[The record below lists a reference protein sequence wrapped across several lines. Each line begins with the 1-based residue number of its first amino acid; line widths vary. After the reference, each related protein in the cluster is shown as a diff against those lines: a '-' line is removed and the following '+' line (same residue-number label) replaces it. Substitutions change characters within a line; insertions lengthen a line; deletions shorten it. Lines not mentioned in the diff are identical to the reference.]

1 MVNIDREIP
10 RVLDNLWISVI
21 EAKIFDYFD
30 TIAQQSNR
38 KFSKNMHL
46 NKTYS
51 VGDVDFVFS
60 IALNVSGS
68 TEEDPEKERTWKKPP
83 ILSADISVACPQ
95 IKGGTNKRNYKFSLE
110 LHYDIPGYAIFA
122 KHQRALVGILSLLY
136 KEAKK
141 A

>member
-1 MVNIDREIP
+1 MVDINREIP
-10 RVLDNLWISVI
+10 RLLDNLWISVI
-21 EAKIFDYFD
+21 ESKVFDYFD
-30 TIAQQSNR
+30 TIGQQR
-38 KFSKNMHL
+38 DRRFSKNMHL

-68 TEEDPEKERTWKKPP
+68 TEEDPEEEGAWKKPP
-83 ILSADISVACPQ
+83 IVSADMSVACPQ
-95 IKGGTNKRNYKFSLE
+95 IKSGSNRKNYKFSLE
-110 LHYDIPGYAIFA
+110 LHHGVPGYAIFA